1 MKITK
6 KIKNFF
12 KKKGEMNSIIWNE
25 KEMNSLLNKFFNS
38 QENFNQLTNFEK
50 EQLILDHIIKN
61 MSSKL
66 LRIEIEN
73 CFDIFSI
80 KRLPVYNHL
89 IVITILVQ
97 TILFNIVGNI
107 KSLIP
112 LFFIILVCLI
122 DGFQAKIRSKL
133 KN

>member
-12 KKKGEMNSIIWNE
+12 KKKEEMNSIYWNE
-25 KEMNSLLNKFFNS
+25 KEMCSLMTKFFNS

-50 EQLILDHIIKN
+50 EQLMLDYLIKN
-61 MSSKL
+61 MNSKL
-66 LRIEIEN
+66 LRIQIEN

-80 KRLPVYNHL
+80 KRLPIYNNV
-89 IVITILVQ
+89 IAITILAQ
-97 TILFNIVGNI
+97 IILVNIIGNI
-107 KSLIP
+107 KNLIP
-112 LFFIILVCLI
+112 LFFIIFVCLI